1 MQHMVLELFSFQEL
15 IVSCP
20 TEKGQKSSS
29 MDRKAL
35 DPLRLRLVHG
45 ELSSADCWKLITK
58 ILTAF

>member
-1 MQHMVLELFSFQEL
+1 MKNWKEAMQHMVLELYSIQEL

-35 DPLRLRLVHG
+35 DPVRLRTIYG
-45 ELSSADCWKLITK
+45 E
-58 ILTAF
+58 